1 MDTTTQAAFGHDH
14 YLYIGDERLRV
25 GVTRTLRPVAGESRA
40 AFRQRVADAVQA
52 LRATEGTLALDEELR
67 DGVLVQV
74 TLRLQVPPTLAPP
87 IACDPTPVGTGRP
100 LGPGGHP
107 E

>member
-40 AFRQRVADAVQA
+40 AFRQRVAEVIQTLQA
-52 LRATEGTLALDEELR
+52 TAGTLALDEELR
-67 DGVLVQV
+67 NGVVVQV
-74 TLRLQVPPTLAPP
+74 TIRLHIPPALAAP
-87 IACDPTPVGTGRP
+87 IAHDPSSVGTGRP